1 MKNLPKATCRIV
13 GIQNP
18 HEKSAGSNMQYL
30 KTRNLHEEP
39 AGKKDISV

>member
-1 MKNLPKATCRIV
+1 MKNLPKATCRITE
-13 GIQNP
+13 IWNP
-18 HEKSAGSNMQYL
+18 HEEPAGSNMQYL

>member
-1 MKNLPKATCRIV
+1 MNQTVATYRIA
-13 GIQNP
+13 GIQNL

-39 AGKKDISV
+39 DGKKDISV